1 MDPGRG
7 VHQSYVQVPAGHR
20 QFFLYLQLHI
30 SINCILTFQA
40 GLVVNEV
47 HFKVEAPDDK
57 PEPLAMEHFH
67 FPLGLWLAGL
77 VISLLCLLAE
87 IINKYRENQQ

>member
-7 VHQSYVQVPAGHR
+7 VHQSYVEVPAGHR

-40 GLVVNEV
+40 GLVVTEV
-47 HFKVEAPDDK
+47 GFIEEPKDDK
-57 PEPLAMEHFH
+57 PKPLRV
-67 FPLGLWLAGL
+67 FPLGCGL
-77 VISLLCLLAE
+77 QE
-87 IINKYRENQQ
+87 Y